1 MTRNPNLPDLI
12 TYADCVR
19 QNKALLREERR
30 AAKELK
36 NKIKEPDIRQ
46 ILADRAFAQHRW
58 GKVLEPLT
66 PEIDKLVREYL
77 TRTQYWR

>member
-1 MTRNPNLPDLI
+1 MSRKPNPLDLI

-19 QNKALLREERR
+19 QNKALLREERL

-36 NKIKEPDIRQ
+36 NNPTINIQQ
-46 ILADRAFAQHRW
+46 IISDRSYACHFGQ
-58 GKVLEPLT
+58 KLKPLP

-77 TRTQYWR
+77 SHYQETLL

>member
-1 MTRNPNLPDLI
+1 MSRKPNPPDLI

-36 NKIKEPDIRQ
+36 NNPVINIQQ
-46 ILADRAFAQHRW
+46 IIWNIGYAAHFGQTLN
-58 GKVLEPLT
+58 PLP
-66 PEIDKLVREYL
+66 PEIDKLVRDYL
-77 TRTQYWR
+77 SRY